1 MSLSSKIDIE
11 FTKLIQLEPKDLKI
25 RKKIDI
31 FIGDN
36 TQKES
41 SLILQISQKS
51 RFLQKDVDKI
61 EEILQIIKQNQ
72 NKNFKKKYIVIEAPL
87 CSKAKAKFETLAWS
101 VFN

>member
-11 FTKLIQLEPKDLKI
+11 FTKLIQLDPKDLKI

-31 FIGDN
+31 FVAEN
-36 TQKES
+36 LENQS

-61 EEILQIIKQNQ
+61 EDILQIIEENQ
-72 NKNFKKKYIVIEAPL
+72 NKNFENKYIVIEAPL